1 MDPDPINIVILLNII
16 ATFGANVSGAK
27 RGLKSKVSAIKE
39 KPKTFLQKFPL
50 VLSTTTLIVLIL
62 GTFQIGTLEIRT
74 LEIGTLEYLKDH
86 NAIRIIGLP
95 VYLIFSWIQVWSF
108 KSLGDNYS
116 QDIIIK
122 KDHQLITNGPYR
134 YIRHPQYFSQLLIN
148 IGGAAATV
156 SYVLGALTLIEIP
169 IYIMRALLEDK
180 LLAKHFA
187 DQFSA
192 YKKKSSFMIPFIG

>member
-1 MDPDPINIVILLNII
+1 MDPINIVILLNII

-27 RGLKSKVSAIKE
+27 KGLKSKVSVTKE

-50 VLSTTTLIVLIL
+50 FLSTSTLIVLIL
-62 GTFQIGTLEIRT
+62 GTFQIGTLE
-74 LEIGTLEYLKDH
+74 YLKDH
-86 NAIRIIGLP
+86 NAIRLIGLP

-122 KDHQLITNGPYR
+122 KDHQLITTGPFR
-134 YIRHPQYFSQLLIN
+134 YIRHPQYFSQILIN
-148 IGGAAATV
+148 IGGTTATL
-156 SYVLGALTLIEIP
+156 SYVLGFLTLIEIP

-180 LLAKHFA
+180 LLAKYFA

-192 YKKKSSFMIPFIG
+192 YKKKSGFMIPFIG